1 MRKNITKFLLLVIAF
16 TFALSIN
23 YIFAAWTGPI
33 QAPPGG
39 NTPTPVHIGTTNQVK
54 DGGLGLNAL
63 SVFGNGYFQDNVG
76 IGIVSPQAK
85 LDVAGKIKVGD
96 DSVSP
101 TAGTIRW
108 TGSDLEVYDGSVWK
122 SLTSGDTTII
132 TSDVTDCNNFGGNW
146 VDSQGVCYFPAAGEC
161 PSGWTQKESYSSTQ
175 GNTCAGKSC
184 LGTYGNDI
192 YGTSCS
198 TGSHFRTNKDKED
211 CAYMSINEFEAQYGN
226 CSPKFIECLATQ
238 TEVGCVK
245 TKPSGVV
252 AAVTINIDASIT
264 MGQIRSFQAVNGGP
278 ATPFSGIMFPKEYL
292 DMGIDLVRNHGALGP
307 TDIDVIFPNFNA
319 DPNDPGNYNFK
330 GADRYIKT
338 MKDIGADI
346 FFRLGY
352 GWRPKVKYIPLK
364 EHDKWAEIAKH
375 IVMHYNGGWANG
387 FNYDIKYWEVWNE
400 PNNDIDTFWSG
411 TDTEFYKLYET
422 TAKKIK
428 QYDPSLK
435 IGGPALAIDIN
446 RGTGGTFAKGFM
458 DHAKLTNSPLDF
470 FSFHVYPYN
479 PVQPSETAKNVRSF
493 LNTAG
498 FPNSVELVMSEW
510 NLDGLYTAPVGLK
523 PRKGITRDLT
533 YSAFM
538 ASSYI
543 LMQDSEI
550 NKAIFFSGD
559 EHGFLG
565 IFEQSTYA
573 WKKPAYV
580 FKSFKDIK
588 NNTPIRIKSSSTD
601 TEYAVLAGMSSDN
614 KQISILISNFQSPKE
629 GFNLNINNIPLSN
642 RPVKYE
648 RYVLDENRNFGLIE
662 SGSYNIKGS
671 FVTSEDMVSQSVQLI
686 KLFF

>member
-63 SVFGNGYFQDNVG
+63 SVFGNVYFQDNVG

-387 FNYDIKYWEVWNE
+387 FNYDIKYWEIWNE
-400 PNNDIDTFWSG
+400 PNFDEFWNG
-411 TDTEFYKLYET
+411 TDAEFYQLYET
-422 TAKKIK
+422 AAKKIK

-435 IGGPALAIDIN
+435 IGGPALGNDGRDN
-446 RGTGGTFAKGFM
+446 GPFVSGFADYIKST
-458 DHAKLTNSPLDF
+458 DSPLDF
-470 FSFHVYPYN
+470 FSFHEYSFN
-479 PVQPSETAKNVRSF
+479 PNKFSLTAKDARNF
-493 LNTAG
+493 FNAAG
-498 FPNSVELVMSEW
+498 FPNSLEIIISEW
-510 NLDGLYTAPVGLK
+510 NMINGTGLNWQTESDERTLRRIAAA
-523 PRKGITRDLT
+523 
-533 YSAFM
+533 AFT

-559 EHGFLG
+559 EHAWFG
-565 IFEQSTYA
+565 IFDPITYA
-573 WKKPAYV
+573 WKKTAYV
-580 FKSFKDIK
+580 FKSFKDII

-629 GFNLNINNIPLSN
+629 GF
-642 RPVKYE
+642 
-648 RYVLDENRNFGLIE
+648 
-662 SGSYNIKGS
+662 
-671 FVTSEDMVSQSVQLI
+671 
-686 KLFF
+686 